1 MKQSHAGVCAL
12 ALLLLVSLV
21 GQLPAQTAAVAT
33 RAVGPFGYDPS
44 EEITLSGTAS
54 SVLQNASAG
63 MIPGAHLL
71 LTTPSGQLDAS
82 LGTFAFRGK
91 GALVVSVGQTVEVTG
106 VMKTVK
112 DKQVLLV
119 RTVEVGGRVYPI
131 RNEHGVQLSPPAR
144 ERASQE
150 NAQKGGTR

>member
-12 ALLLLVSLV
+12 ALLLLFSFM
-21 GQLPAQTAAVAT
+21 GQLPAQTAAVTT
-33 RAVGPFGYDPS
+33 RAAGPFSYDPS
-44 EEITLSGTAS
+44 EEVTLSGTAL

-71 LTTPSGQLDAS
+71 LTTLSGPLDAS

-91 GALVVSVGQTVEVTG
+91 GALVVGVGQHVEVTG
-106 VMKTVK
+106 VMKTIK
-112 DKQVLLV
+112 DKPVLLV
-119 RTVEVGGRVYPI
+119 RSVSVKGQVYPI

-144 ERASQE
+144 ERANQE
-150 NAQKGGTR
+150 NAQKGETR